1 MPLSEFKRNH
11 FLCSPMPKLEPPCR
25 TQRQACYGWAVS
37 KTRLV
42 IAMPPDAITAIPI
55 EIEQNCV
62 VRRAGD
68 VFRPFAQSLND
79 RWKRCCSMTDAAV
92 RVIRIAKPR
101 CPPRDRHLPAE
112 QTRGFNSP
120 WHGFGK
126 ARSDF
131 RPLERTPCAVNQIG
145 VPVVG

>member
-79 RWKRCCSMTDAAV
+79 RWKPIRAHPRLRLDLNGLEQCIACSASE
-92 RVIRIAKPR
+92 PG
-101 CPPRDRHLPAE
+101 PSLS
-112 QTRGFNSP
+112 QS
-120 WHGFGK
+120 W
-126 ARSDF
+126 
-131 RPLERTPCAVNQIG
+131 Q
-145 VPVVG
+145 